1 MLLICILLNLEQI
14 SFHILDLYAVRTR
27 YKLMKLGTNLGTKK
41 AFLGSVHTGN
51 SSLILS
57 DKKTETERIILL
69 N

>member
-1 MLLICILLNLEQI
+1 
-14 SFHILDLYAVRTR
+14 
-27 YKLMKLGTNLGTKK
+27 MKLGTNLGTKK